1 MLLTFALLSCSID
14 DDCLNTRGHLHALI
28 LSRDNL
34 QLVVEVLNQE
44 TPCTPPLIIITY
56 ARKAFVARERGYI
69 CVRSELRGIISSC
82 H

>member
-14 DDCLNTRGHLHALI
+14 DDCFNSRDHVHALI

-44 TPCTPPLIIITY
+44 TPCTLSLIIITY
-56 ARKAFVARERGYI
+56 ARKAFVAQERGFI
-69 CVRSELRGIISSC
+69 CVHSELRGIISSC